1 MLLSALNVIVYA
13 LIVIIAIILVVLI
26 LIQPSKGG
34 GLGSAFGGA
43 GENVFGA
50 HAMDHA
56 SKLTVWLIA
65 IFFTLTLALTVISA
79 HSSPGSVMDN
89 VESTD
94 ANTVKTEEK
103 KQDVMSVDA
112 QDPDMAQPTLEVQ
125 APEVKAPEVKAPE
138 VKAGDVKK

>member
-1 MLLSALNVIVYA
+1 MFLSVLNVVIYA

-26 LIQPSKGG
+26 LIQPSKSG

-65 IFFTLTLALTVISA
+65 IFFALTLALTVISA
-79 HSSPGSVMDN
+79 HSSADSVMAGI
-89 VESTD
+89 E
-94 ANTVKTEEK
+94 TEENGAK
-103 KQDVMSVDA
+103 TA
-112 QDPDMAQPTLEVQ
+112 E
-125 APEVKAPEVKAPE
+125 APEQEEEAVQPGLTADQPGGMDAPKVEQPVVPA
-138 VKAGDVKK
+138 DKK